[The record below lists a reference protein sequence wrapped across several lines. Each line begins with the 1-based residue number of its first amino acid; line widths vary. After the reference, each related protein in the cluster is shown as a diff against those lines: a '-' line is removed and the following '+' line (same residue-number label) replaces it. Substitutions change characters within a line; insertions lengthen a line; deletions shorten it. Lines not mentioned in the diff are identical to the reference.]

1 MATRICYQ
9 ENRNDC
15 GPACLKM
22 VCDYYGIRL
31 PIEDLREKC
40 ELTSAQGVSVADIC
54 AAAES
59 IGLESCPTR
68 ISFEELKKY
77 LVSPVILHWENR
89 HFIVAT
95 KIRGDSIHCIDP
107 AIGKVRYTQEE
118 LLAGWGNGGDKGV
131 AIIFRLPDDFKIP
144 EKGRE
149 KRTALLLISES
160 LSSNSR
166 PLLLLLLLAAVSAG
180 ISYLLPS
187 LTQSVVDKGIGNKD
201 VSLIT
206 ILIAGQFALMLSATA
221 ATIFQSK
228 VMLGISN
235 RIRLTMNNS
244 VIQKLARL
252 PLSYFASH
260 QAGDTFRRISDISR
274 IEQFI
279 SNSFIQIA
287 LSIVNLCVYGYLL
300 FNYQHLFLAVFALCF
315 VLYSIWTLTFI
326 ERRKKLDYNL
336 FSKESERYSG
346 IMQYIRGIRDIK
358 FNSMDG
364 EEATKIDQ
372 MLSEINDLN
381 KDTLKNSN
389 TEQAG
394 ASIIL
399 SGTSAAVL
407 FISAVLTAKGEITF
421 GTMMAIQYISGQ
433 LISPIRGTGGFIQII
448 QNALLSANRISG
460 VLNLKEE
467 PSGVLLFDGTHAPDI
482 EIEDVHFHYRRD
494 GKDVLN
500 GIDFKACSGTSTVI
514 VGESGCGKTTVL
526 KLITKEISPQ
536 KGHVLVNGY
545 QIDDYN
551 LQSLRSTVG
560 FISPD
565 SFVFQNSIKEN
576 ISLSENTDLER
587 VKNAARLA
595 CLDEFV
601 QSLPNG
607 YDTIIGNEGYEL
619 SRGQIQRLIIAR
631 CIYKE
636 PLIVLLDE
644 GTSALD
650 PKTEAAVLDNLKV
663 FLKGKTAI
671 IITHD
676 IDAYR
681 WADKFYRMDNDG
693 CLKEL

>member
-68 ISFEELKKY
+68 IGFEELKKY

-118 LLAGWGNGGDKGV
+118 LVAGWGNGGDKGV

-187 LTQSVVDKGIGNKD
+187 LTQSVVDKGIENKD

-279 SNSFIQIA
+279 SNSFIQIV
-287 LSIVNLCVYGYLL
+287 LSVVNLFIYGYLL
-300 FNYQHLFLAVFALCF
+300 FKYQHIFLAIFALCF
-315 VLYSIWTLTFI
+315 ILYSVWALSFLGR
-326 ERRKKLDYNL
+326 RRKIDYNL
-336 FSKESERYSG
+336 FGKESERYSG
-346 IMQYIRGIRDIK
+346 IMQYIRGIKDIK
-358 FNSMDG
+358 FNSMDRN
-364 EEATKIDQ
+364 EAGKIDSL
-372 MLSEINDLN
+372 LSEINCLN
-381 KDTLKNSN
+381 RESLQKSN
-389 TEQAG
+389 MEQAG
-394 ASIIL
+394 STIIL
-399 SGTSAAVL
+399 SGTSTAVML
-407 FISAVLTAKGEITF
+407 ISAILTAKGEMTF

-433 LISPIRGTGGFIQII
+433 LISPIRGSSGFIQII
-448 QNALLSANRISG
+448 QGTILSAERLSG
-460 VLNLKEE
+460 IMNLKDEN
-467 PSGVLLFDGTHAPDI
+467 SGHEDFNTARAP
-482 EIEDVHFHYRRD
+482 EINMDNIHFRYRRE
-494 GKDVLN
+494 GKEVLN
-500 GIDFKACSGTSTVI
+500 GINFKANGGEAVVI
-514 VGESGCGKTTVL
+514 IGESGCGKTTIL
-526 KLITKEISPQ
+526 KLLTKEIIPQ
-536 KGHVLVNGY
+536 QGNIFLNGLD
-545 QIDDYN
+545 IGDYN
-551 LQSLRSTVG
+551 LQSLRSAIG

-565 SFVFQNSIKEN
+565 SFVFQNSIKDN
-576 ISLSENTDLER
+576 IALSDNINLEK
-587 VKNAARLA
+587 VKAAARFA

-607 YDTIIGNEGYEL
+607 YDTVIGNEGYEL

-631 CIYKE
+631 CIYKD
-636 PLIVLLDE
+636 PRIVLMDE

-693 CLKEL
+693 SLNEL